1 MVTTNAL
8 SVMWLHRIAVKER
21 RVKTQH
27 SQLAQKNREKYPHVA
42 KIIDEIRKY
51 FPGAKVVSIGRMSA
65 LELARL
71 KKRSQSPTN
80 HE

>member
-1 MVTTNAL
+1 
-8 SVMWLHRIAVKER
+8 MWLHKTVAKER

-27 SQLAQKNREKYPHVA
+27 CQLAQKNREKFPHVA

-51 FPGAKVVSIGRMSA
+51 FPGAKVVSIGQMSA

-71 KKRSQSPTN
+71 KKRSQSLAN